1 METAIGVFSS
11 RERAE
16 NAMGYLLENGV
27 PEDAIVYLT
36 RSESEAVA
44 LGKRIGGFAGGIAGG
59 AVGFGAGMV
68 AASWALIPGA
78 GEVFALG
85 AGAAALLALLGQ
97 RAGAAAGAKL
107 TRNSDAEVLRDAK
120 SAEDA
125 KVFLNILKK
134 GRSLIVVRTESHET
148 AQTACVIF
156 DRMGIATMTPPAAS
170 GTPPAEKMQATTRPV
185 GKGITV
191 LEIRGKIMLGG
202 GNAVLRDAVQ
212 NLLER
217 GNTRILLN
225 LNDVEHI
232 DSAGLGELV
241 RSHTSLRKA
250 GGQLKLLNPSAKIMD
265 MLRMSMLHKVFD
277 VQTDE
282 ASAIKSFDR
291 SSQSRISA

>member
-1 METAIGVFSS
+1 
-11 RERAE
+11 
-16 NAMGYLLENGV
+16 
-27 PEDAIVYLT
+27 
-36 RSESEAVA
+36 
-44 LGKRIGGFAGGIAGG
+44 
-59 AVGFGAGMV
+59 
-68 AASWALIPGA
+68 
-78 GEVFALG
+78 
-85 AGAAALLALLGQ
+85 
-97 RAGAAAGAKL
+97 
-107 TRNSDAEVLRDAK
+107 
-120 SAEDA
+120 
-125 KVFLNILKK
+125 
-134 GRSLIVVRTESHET
+134 
-148 AQTACVIF
+148 
-156 DRMGIATMTPPAAS
+156 MGIATMTPPAAS
-170 GTPPAEKMQATTRPV
+170 GTPPSEKMQATTRPV